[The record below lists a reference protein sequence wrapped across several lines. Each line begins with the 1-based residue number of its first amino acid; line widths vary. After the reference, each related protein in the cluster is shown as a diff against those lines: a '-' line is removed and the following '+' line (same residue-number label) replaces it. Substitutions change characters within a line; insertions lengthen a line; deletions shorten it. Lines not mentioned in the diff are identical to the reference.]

1 MKIDAAQQ
9 IPSLTDVV
17 QKVDQMEQ
25 RVIIQ
30 ESINDFKNHG
40 LKGATA
46 AILTGDQI
54 KQMHNS

>member
-1 MKIDAAQQ
+1 
-9 IPSLTDVV
+9 
-17 QKVDQMEQ
+17 MEQ
-25 RVIIQ
+25 RVIMQ

-54 KQMHNS
+54 KQMQNSRDFESINISRN